1 MAGQITLS
9 DGEWKLMKLLWE
21 SEPRTIAQMVSALEQ
36 DVGWSKTT
44 IFVMLKRLIAKG
56 AVRVDDSGK
65 LQQYYPLISKDDVAP
80 AETDSFL
87 SRVYDGS
94 VGMMISA
101 LAGRHALSEDDLAAL
116 RKILADAEHNR
127 KKEE

>member
-65 LQQYYPLISKDDVAP
+65 LQQYYPLISKYDVAP